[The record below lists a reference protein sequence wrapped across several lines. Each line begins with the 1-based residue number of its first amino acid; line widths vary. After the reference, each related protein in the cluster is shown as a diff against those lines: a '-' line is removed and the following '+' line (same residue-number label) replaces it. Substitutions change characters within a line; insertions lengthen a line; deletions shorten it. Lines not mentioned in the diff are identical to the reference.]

1 MNRRKFLCQA
11 TTVPVLSCAGAS
23 ASVTETRVVHYKVK
37 GFTCITCAV
46 GLETMLRQLKGVVKA
61 KAKAAYPENTV
72 AIGFDE
78 KVITETAIR
87 HFIQTCGFAVA

>member
-1 MNRRKFLCQA
+1 M
-11 TTVPVLSCAGAS
+11 PVLSCAGANAS
-23 ASVTETRVVHYKVK
+23 ASETRVVHYNVK

-46 GLETMLRQLKGVVKA
+46 GLETMLRQLKGIVRA
-61 KAKAAYPENTV
+61 KATYPENTV

-87 HFIQTCGFAVA
+87 HFIQTCGFALA